1 MSFYGLF
8 QFEDGVSH
16 RFIAEGEGPPLVR
29 DKVTCT
35 QIMEGGDG
43 FLDIDAISLRKNLI
57 DMQGPFSYFH
67 PYLNLI
73 SRA

>member
-1 MSFYGLF
+1 MSFYGLL

-16 RFIAEGEGPPLVR
+16 RFIAEGESPPLVR

-35 QIMEGGDG
+35 QIMEGGDE
-43 FLDIDAISLRKNLI
+43 FLDIDAISHCKNLI
-57 DMQGPFSYFH
+57 DMQGAFSYFH
-67 PYLNLI
+67 LYLTLI